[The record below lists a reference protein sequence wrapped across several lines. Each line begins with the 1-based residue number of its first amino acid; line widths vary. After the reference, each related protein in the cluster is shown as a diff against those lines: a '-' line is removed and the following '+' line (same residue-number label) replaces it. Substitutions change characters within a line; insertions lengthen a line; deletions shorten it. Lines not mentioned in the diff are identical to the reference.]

1 MDPYI
6 LAIHYGSVAEYPIS
20 NRICMAQITVLCQR
34 VAFGTVIARIK
45 YGSYMQNRIC
55 NRNYKENP
63 KDLTE
68 KSGVHP

>member
-6 LAIHYGSVAEYPIS
+6 LAIHYGSVTENGVWI
-20 NRICMAQITVLCQR
+20 R
-34 VAFGTVIARIK
+34 
-45 YGSYMQNRIC
+45 
-55 NRNYKENP
+55 NRNHKENP